1 MKVRIDKY
9 IWFTR
14 LAKTRT
20 KATELVNKGKVKL
33 NGQNIKPSSDVKV
46 GDEIGI
52 VKHTSLFTYKVKSML
67 DRRVGAKL
75 VEDYIIETT
84 TPEELEKY
92 KLYQATQAAYRKHG
106 TGKPTKK
113 DRRNL
118 EDFFDWEEDDY
129 DNDFF

>member
-20 KATELVNKGKVKL
+20 KATELINKGKVKL
-33 NGQNIKPSSDVKV
+33 NGQSIKPSSDVKI
-46 GDEIGI
+46 GDEIGM
-52 VKHTSLFTYKVKSML
+52 VKHTSLFTYKVKDML

-75 VEDYIIETT
+75 VEDYLVETT
-84 TPEELEKY
+84 SPEELEKY
-92 KLYQATQAAYRKHG
+92 KLYQATQSAYRKHG

-113 DRRNL
+113 DRRDL
-118 EDFFDWEEDDY
+118 EDFFDWDD
-129 DNDFF
+129 DDFD

>member
-20 KATELVNKGKVKL
+20 KATELINKGKVKL
-33 NGQNIKPSSDVKV
+33 NGQSIKPSSDVKI
-46 GDEIGI
+46 GDEIGM
-52 VKHTSLFTYKVKSML
+52 VKHTSLFTYKVKDML

-75 VEDYIIETT
+75 VESYLVETT
-84 TPEELEKY
+84 SPEELEKY
-92 KLYQATQAAYRKHG
+92 KLYQATQSAYRKHG

-113 DRRNL
+113 DRRDL
-118 EDFFDWEEDDY
+118 EDFFDWDD
-129 DNDFF
+129 DDFD